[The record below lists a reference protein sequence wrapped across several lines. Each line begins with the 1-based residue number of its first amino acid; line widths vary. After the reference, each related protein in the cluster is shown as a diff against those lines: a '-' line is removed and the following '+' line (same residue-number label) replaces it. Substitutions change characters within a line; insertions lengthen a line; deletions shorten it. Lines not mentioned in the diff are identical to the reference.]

1 MLAFALT
8 HAITIIGEAASKI
21 TENTRASIPALPWS
35 NIISMRNRLVHA
47 YYDVDRDI
55 LWKSAME
62 EVPQLLRFLRA
73 VVGSA

>member
-1 MLAFALT
+1 MVQYHINAQ
-8 HAITIIGEAASKI
+8 
-21 TENTRASIPALPWS
+21 P
-35 NIISMRNRLVHA
+35 LVHA